1 MPPDNPFVGKSGARP
16 EIWSYGH
23 RNPQGAAIHPVTGKL
38 WESEFGPKGD
48 DEINI
53 PEAGKDYGWP
63 VVSWGSNY
71 DDTPIPDPP
80 SHPEFADAV
89 AHWNPVISP
98 SGVAFYT
105 ADAIFGWKGNLLLS
119 GLSSQAIIRLTLED
133 ETVTGEERIP
143 MGTRIRDVVQ
153 GPDGAVYALTDEAE
167 GKILRLSAT
176 STN

>member
-1 MPPDNPFVGKSGARP
+1 VPPDNPFVGKSGARL

-23 RNPQGAAIHPVTGKL
+23 RNPQGAAIHPATGKL
-38 WESEFGPKGD
+38 WESEFGPKGG

-53 PEAGKDYGWP
+53 PALQPARTMGWP

-71 DDTPIPDPP
+71 DDTSIPDPP

-89 AHWNPVISP
+89 AHWNPVIS

-105 ADAIFGWKGNLLLS
+105 ADAILGWKGNLLLS

-133 ETVTGEERIP
+133 ETVTG
-143 MGTRIRDVVQ
+143 
-153 GPDGAVYALTDEAE
+153 
-167 GKILRLSAT
+167 
-176 STN
+176 

>member
-1 MPPDNPFVGKSGARP
+1 VGKSGARP

-38 WESEFGPKGD
+38 WESEFGPKGGN
-48 DEINI
+48 EINI

-98 SGVAFYT
+98 SGVVFYT
-105 ADAIFGWKGNLLLS
+105 ADAILGWKGNLLLS

-153 GPDGAVYALTDEAE
+153 GPDGAVYALTDEAD
-167 GKILRLSAT
+167 GKILRLSAK

>member
-1 MPPDNPFVGKSGARP
+1 VSSG
-16 EIWSYGH
+16 
-23 RNPQGAAIHPVTGKL
+23 QGG
-38 WESEFGPKGD
+38 

-71 DDTPIPDPP
+71 HDTPIPDPL

-105 ADAIFGWKGNLLLS
+105 ADAILGWKGNLLLS
-119 GLSSQAIIRLTLED
+119 GLSPQAIIRLTLED
-133 ETVTGEERIP
+133 ETVTGEESIP
-143 MGTRIRDVVQ
+143 MSTCIRDVVQ
-153 GPDGAVYALTDEAE
+153 GPDG
-167 GKILRLSAT
+167 RSMP
-176 STN
+176 